1 MLNKRKKYY
10 SLNLPLK
17 SNQLRT
23 HSLASLIVPML
34 NLSITKPV
42 LRGARIFMNVRQK
55 VKLKENVAN
64 NMAKIKA
71 SAAVFSRLKTRVFTR
86 PQGDAR
92 FSEGD
97 QPEQAISPG
106 QKQIIAALD
115 IGTEYVKALV
125 AEVEGDD
132 ISVIG
137 VSKKHQNLTDMYAG
151 AIADIAGVVDNC
163 EHALAEAENM
173 AGQGVSKTV
182 LGIAGELVRGITYTI
197 TYKRTD
203 SESQITAEEMQFVI
217 EKAQAQSM
225 TRASRQLS
233 EETGED
239 DIDVKLINSAIVAM
253 YVDGY
258 KISNPIGF
266 QGSKLSIRLYSAF
279 APMVHIGALQQ
290 VAHQL
295 ELDLMAIAAEPFAV
309 SRTVIGTDPSSSISA
324 ILIDVGGGTTDIA
337 FVEEGGV
344 QGTRSFGIGGRS
356 FTKAIA
362 EDLGI
367 NFAKAEELKVNL
379 GSTKYSVAE
388 RAAATKTLQKTTD
401 VWLAG
406 IELCISE
413 FVEEQGEK
421 YGALPSVVM
430 LCGGGSSLDMLPKAL
445 NTNDE
450 WSRTLPFTH
459 KPRIGLIRADAA
471 KGITDLTEKVSD
483 HTFITALGLLR
494 VGQDTLISVEPE
506 SKLKESFKKVLR
518 T

>member
-1 MLNKRKKYY
+1 
-10 SLNLPLK
+10 
-17 SNQLRT
+17 
-23 HSLASLIVPML
+23 
-34 NLSITKPV
+34 
-42 LRGARIFMNVRQK
+42 MNIRQK
-55 VKLKENVAN
+55 MKIKESVDKKLGG
-64 NMAKIKA
+64 IKA
-71 SAAVFSRLKTRVFTR
+71 SGSKLQNLKKSFFTKKEEA
-86 PQGDAR
+86 P
-92 FSEGD
+92 D
-97 QPEQAISPG
+97 QPATPQNSG
-106 QKQIIAALD
+106 RQLIAALD

-125 AEVEGDD
+125 AEVEGDN
-132 ISVIG
+132 ISVVG
-137 VSKKHQNLTDMYAG
+137 VSKKHQSLTDMYAG

-163 EHALAEAENM
+163 EAALAEAENI
-173 AGQGVSKTV
+173 AGTGVSKAV

-197 TYKRTD
+197 TYKRTNP
-203 SESQITAEEMQFVI
+203 ESQITAEEMQFVI
-217 EKAQAQSM
+217 EKAQTQSKQK
-225 TRASRQLS
+225 ASKQLS

-266 QGSKLSIRLYSAF
+266 QGAKLSIRLYSAF

-309 SRTVIGTDPSSSISA
+309 SRTVIGTDPSSSVSA

-367 NFAKAEELKVNL
+367 NFEQAEKLKLNL
-379 GSTKYSVAE
+379 GSTEYSVTQ
-388 RAAATKTLQKTTD
+388 RNAATQSLQRTTE
-401 VWLAG
+401 VWVAG
-406 IELCISE
+406 VELCISE
-413 FVEEQGEK
+413 FVEEQGDK
-421 YGALPSVVM
+421 YGALPSVIM
-430 LCGGGSSLDMLPKAL
+430 LCGGGSSLEMLPKAL
-445 NTNDE
+445 NSPESQWAKD
-450 WSRTLPFTH
+450 LPFTH
-459 KPRIGLIRADAA
+459 KPRVGLIRADAA
-471 KGITDLTEKVSD
+471 KGIVDLTEKVSD

-494 VGQDTLISVEPE
+494 VGQDTQVSIEPE

>member
-1 MLNKRKKYY
+1 MD
-10 SLNLPLK
+10 
-17 SNQLRT
+17 
-23 HSLASLIVPML
+23 
-34 NLSITKPV
+34 
-42 LRGARIFMNVRQK
+42 VRQK
-55 VKLKENVAN
+55 VKLKENLN
-64 NMAKIKA
+64 NQLAGFKSKAKGSNAIFAKLKAKIFTK
-71 SAAVFSRLKTRVFTR
+71 SNSSSQNAATEDSNSGR
-86 PQGDAR
+86 
-92 FSEGD
+92 
-97 QPEQAISPG
+97 
-106 QKQIIAALD
+106 QIISALD

-125 AEVEGDD
+125 AEVEGDN
-132 ISVIG
+132 INVIG

-163 EHALAEAENM
+163 EAALAEAENM
-173 AGQGVSKTV
+173 AGQGVSKSV

-197 TYKRTD
+197 TYRRAD
-203 SESQITAEEMQFVI
+203 SEAQITAGEMQLVI
-217 EKAQAQSM
+217 EKAQAQSKLK
-225 TRASRQLS
+225 AARQLA

-266 QGSKLSIRLYSAF
+266 QGAKLSIRLYSAF

-290 VAHQL
+290 VATQL
-295 ELDLMAIAAEPFAV
+295 DLDLMAIAAEPFAV
-309 SRTVIGTDPSSSISA
+309 SRTVIGTDPSSAVSA

-337 FVEEGGV
+337 FVEDGGV

-367 NFAKAEELKVNL
+367 SFTKAEELKLNL
-379 GSTKYSVAE
+379 SSENYSPQQ
-388 RAAATKTLQKTTD
+388 RAVATKALQKTTE

-421 YGALPSVVM
+421 YGALPSIIM
-430 LCGGGSSLDMLPKAL
+430 LCGGGSSLAMLPQVL
-445 NTNDE
+445 NSNEE
-450 WSRTLPFTH
+450 WSKDLPFTH
-459 KPRIGLIRADAA
+459 KPRVGLIKADAA

-494 VGQDTLISVEPE
+494 VGQDTMISAEPE

>member
-1 MLNKRKKYY
+1 
-10 SLNLPLK
+10 
-17 SNQLRT
+17 
-23 HSLASLIVPML
+23 
-34 NLSITKPV
+34 
-42 LRGARIFMNVRQK
+42 MNIRQK
-55 VKLKENVAN
+55 MKLKESIDKRLGGV
-64 NMAKIKA
+64 KA
-71 SAAVFSRLKTRVFTR
+71 SSHKLQDLKKSFFTKKEKNTEEPENQNNSSRSV
-86 PQGDAR
+86 
-92 FSEGD
+92 
-97 QPEQAISPG
+97 ISG
-106 QKQIIAALD
+106 LD

-125 AEVEGDD
+125 AEIEGDN
-132 ISVIG
+132 INVIG
-137 VSKKHQNLTDMYAG
+137 VSKKHQNLTDMHAG

-163 EHALAEAENM
+163 EQALAEAESM
-173 AGQGVSKTV
+173 AGAGVSKAV

-197 TYKRTD
+197 TYKR
-203 SESQITAEEMQFVI
+203 SNPEAQITAEEMQFVI
-217 EKAQAQSM
+217 EKAQNQS
-225 TRASRQLS
+225 RSKASRQLS

-253 YVDGY
+253 FVDGY

-309 SRTVIGTDPSSSISA
+309 SRTVIGTDPSSSVSA

-356 FTKAIA
+356 FTKAIS

-367 NFAKAEELKVNL
+367 SFAAAEKLKVNL
-379 GSTKYSVAE
+379 GSSEYSASQ
-388 RAAATKTLQKTTD
+388 RAAATKSLQKTAE
-401 VWLAG
+401 VWTAG
-406 IELCISE
+406 VELSISE
-413 FVEEQGEK
+413 FIEEQGEK
-421 YGALPSVVM
+421 YGALPSVIM
-430 LCGGGSSLDMLPKAL
+430 LCGGGSSLEILPKSL
-445 NTNDE
+445 NTEGWFKD
-450 WSRTLPFTH
+450 LPFAH
-459 KPRIGLIRADAA
+459 KPRVGLIRADAA
-471 KGITDLTEKVSD
+471 KGIKDLTEKVSD

-494 VGQDTLISVEPE
+494 VGQDTMISIEPE

>member
-1 MLNKRKKYY
+1 MNIRQRIKLKDSLDKKLGGLKASSSKFQDLKRSVFTKK
-10 SLNLPLK
+10 
-17 SNQLRT
+17 
-23 HSLASLIVPML
+23 
-34 NLSITKPV
+34 
-42 LRGARIFMNVRQK
+42 QK
-55 VKLKENVAN
+55 VQPEGKEN
-64 NMAKIKA
+64 
-71 SAAVFSRLKTRVFTR
+71 
-86 PQGDAR
+86 
-92 FSEGD
+92 D
-97 QPEQAISPG
+97 QPQANG
-106 QKQIIAALD
+106 RQIIAGLD

-125 AEVEGDD
+125 AEVEGDN
-132 ISVIG
+132 INVIG

-151 AIADIAGVVDNC
+151 AIADISGVVDNC
-163 EHALAEAENM
+163 EAALAEAENM
-173 AGQGVSKTV
+173 AGVGVSKSV

-197 TYKRTD
+197 TYKRTN

-217 EKAQAQSM
+217 EKAQAQSKIK
-225 TRASRQLS
+225 ASKQLS

-253 YVDGY
+253 FVDGY

-324 ILIDVGGGTTDIA
+324 ILIDVGGGTCDLA
-337 FVEEGGV
+337 FVEDGGV

-367 NFAKAEELKVNL
+367 SFEQAEKLKLNL
-379 GSTKYSVAE
+379 GSTDYSVAE
-388 RAAATKTLQKTTD
+388 RSAATKSLQRTTE

-406 IELCISE
+406 VELCISE
-413 FVEEQGEK
+413 FVEEQGDK

-430 LCGGGSSLDMLPKAL
+430 LCGGGSSLEMLPKAL
-445 NTNDE
+445 NSADSDWTKD
-450 WSRTLPFTH
+450 LPFTH
-459 KPRIGLIRADAA
+459 KPRVGLIKASAA
-471 KGITDLTEKVSD
+471 KGIKDLTERVSD

-494 VGQDTLISVEPE
+494 VGQDTMISIEPE

>member
-1 MLNKRKKYY
+1 
-10 SLNLPLK
+10 
-17 SNQLRT
+17 
-23 HSLASLIVPML
+23 
-34 NLSITKPV
+34 
-42 LRGARIFMNVRQK
+42 MNIRQK
-55 VKLKENVAN
+55 IKLKESVD
-64 NMAKIKA
+64 KRLGGIKA
-71 SAAVFSRLKTRVFTR
+71 SSSKLQDLKKSFFTKKQKEA
-86 PQGDAR
+86 PDEVNQQQGGR
-92 FSEGD
+92 
-97 QPEQAISPG
+97 
-106 QKQIIAALD
+106 KIIAGLD

-132 ISVIG
+132 INVIG

-151 AIADIAGVVDNC
+151 AIADISGVVDNC
-163 EHALAEAENM
+163 EQALAEAENM
-173 AGQGVSKTV
+173 AGIGVSKAV

-197 TYKRTD
+197 TYKRSKPET
-203 SESQITAEEMQFVI
+203 QITAEEMQFVI
-217 EKAQAQSM
+217 EKAQAQSKAK
-225 TRASRQLS
+225 ASHQLS

-253 YVDGY
+253 FVDGY

-266 QGSKLSIRLYSAF
+266 QGAKLSIRLYSAF

-309 SRTVIGTDPSSSISA
+309 SRTVIGTDPSSTVSA

-362 EDLGI
+362 EDLGVS
-367 NFAKAEELKVNL
+367 FAQAEKLKVNL
-379 GSTKYSVAE
+379 SSTDYSATQ
-388 RAAATKTLQKTTD
+388 RGAATKSLQRTAE
-401 VWLAG
+401 VWTVG
-406 IELCISE
+406 VELCISE
-413 FVEEQGEK
+413 FVEEQGDK
-421 YGALPSVVM
+421 YGALPSVIM
-430 LCGGGSSLDMLPKAL
+430 LCGGGSSLELLPKGL
-445 NTNDE
+445 NSSD
-450 WSRTLPFTH
+450 WFKDLPFSH

-471 KGITDLTEKVSD
+471 KGIKDLTEKVSD

-494 VGQDTLISVEPE
+494 VGQDTMISIEPE

>member
-1 MLNKRKKYY
+1 
-10 SLNLPLK
+10 
-17 SNQLRT
+17 
-23 HSLASLIVPML
+23 
-34 NLSITKPV
+34 
-42 LRGARIFMNVRQK
+42 MNIRQK
-55 VKLKENVAN
+55 IKLKDSLD
-64 NMAKIKA
+64 KKLGGLKA
-71 SAAVFSRLKTRVFTR
+71 SGSKFQDLRRSLFTKKQKEPSTGQEDI
-86 PQGDAR
+86 PQQSGR
-92 FSEGD
+92 
-97 QPEQAISPG
+97 
-106 QKQIIAALD
+106 QIIAGLD

-125 AEVEGDD
+125 AEVEGDN
-132 ISVIG
+132 INVIG

-151 AIADIAGVVDNC
+151 AIADISGVVDNC
-163 EHALAEAENM
+163 ESALAEAENM
-173 AGQGVSKTV
+173 AGVGVSKSV

-197 TYKRTD
+197 TYKRTN
-203 SESQITAEEMQFVI
+203 SEAQITAEEMQFVI
-217 EKAQAQSM
+217 EKAQAQSKIK
-225 TRASRQLS
+225 ASRQLS

-253 YVDGY
+253 FVDGY

-309 SRTVIGTDPSSSISA
+309 SRTVIGTDPSSSVSA
-324 ILIDVGGGTTDIA
+324 ILIDVGGGTCDLA
-337 FVEEGGV
+337 FVEDGGV

-367 NFAKAEELKVNL
+367 SFEQAEKLKLNL
-379 GSTKYSVAE
+379 GSTDYSVAE
-388 RAAATKTLQKTTD
+388 RSAATKSLQRTTE

-406 IELCISE
+406 VELCISE
-413 FVEEQGEK
+413 FVEEQGDK
-421 YGALPSVVM
+421 YGALPSVIM
-430 LCGGGSSLDMLPKAL
+430 LCGGGSSLEMLPKAL
-445 NTNDE
+445 NSAESDWFKN
-450 WSRTLPFTH
+450 LPFTH
-459 KPRIGLIRADAA
+459 KPRIGLIKASAA
-471 KGITDLTEKVSD
+471 KGIKDLTERVSD

-494 VGQDTLISVEPE
+494 VGQDTMISIEPE

>member
-1 MLNKRKKYY
+1 M
-10 SLNLPLK
+10 
-17 SNQLRT
+17 
-23 HSLASLIVPML
+23 
-34 NLSITKPV
+34 
-42 LRGARIFMNVRQK
+42 
-55 VKLKENVAN
+55 KLKETFNKMSQN
-64 NMAKIKA
+64 SKGSSHKLQDLRNSLFTKKNKTPEEPYQQTGGRKI
-71 SAAVFSRLKTRVFTR
+71 
-86 PQGDAR
+86 
-92 FSEGD
+92 
-97 QPEQAISPG
+97 ISG
-106 QKQIIAALD
+106 LD

-125 AEVEGDD
+125 AEVDGDD
-132 ISVIG
+132 INVIG
-137 VSKKHQNLTDMYAG
+137 VSKKHQNLTDMHAG

-163 EHALAEAENM
+163 EAALAEAESM
-173 AGQGVSKTV
+173 AGVGVSKAV

-197 TYKRTD
+197 TYKR
-203 SESQITAEEMQFVI
+203 SNPESQITAEEMQFVI
-217 EKAQAQSM
+217 EKAQNQSKSK
-225 TRASRQLS
+225 AARQLS

-253 YVDGY
+253 FVDGY

-309 SRTVIGTDPSSSISA
+309 SRTVIGTDPSSSVSA

-356 FTKAIA
+356 FTKAIS

-367 NFAKAEELKVNL
+367 SFKQAEELKVNL
-379 GSTKYSVAE
+379 SSSEYSTSQRASAIKSLQRTAE
-388 RAAATKTLQKTTD
+388 
-401 VWLAG
+401 VWTSG
-406 IELCISE
+406 VELCISE
-413 FVEEQGEK
+413 FIEEQGDK
-421 YGALPSVVM
+421 YGALPNVIM
-430 LCGGGSSLDMLPKAL
+430 LCGGGSSLDILPKSL
-445 NTNDE
+445 NTPNATWAKE
-450 WSRTLPFTH
+450 LPFSH

-471 KGITDLTEKVSD
+471 KGIKDLTEKVSD

-494 VGQDTLISVEPE
+494 VGQDTMISIQPE

>member
-1 MLNKRKKYY
+1 
-10 SLNLPLK
+10 
-17 SNQLRT
+17 
-23 HSLASLIVPML
+23 
-34 NLSITKPV
+34 
-42 LRGARIFMNVRQK
+42 MNIRQK
-55 VKLKENVAN
+55 MKIKENVDK
-64 NMAKIKA
+64 KIGA
-71 SAAVFSRLKTRVFTR
+71 IRVSGSRLQDLKKVFFTK
-86 PQGDAR
+86 
-92 FSEGD
+92 
-97 QPEQAISPG
+97 
-106 QKQIIAALD
+106 KQEAAEEMVPSSGRQLIAALD

-125 AEVEGDD
+125 AEVDGED
-132 ISVIG
+132 INVIG

-163 EHALAEAENM
+163 ESALAEAENM

-197 TYKRTD
+197 SYKR
-203 SESQITAEEMQFVI
+203 SNPESQITAEEMQMVI
-217 EKAQAQSM
+217 EKAQAQSR
-225 TRASRQLS
+225 TKASSQLS
-233 EETGED
+233 GETGED

-253 YVDGY
+253 FVDGY

-290 VAHQL
+290 VSHQL

-362 EDLGI
+362 EDLGVT
-367 NFAKAEELKVNL
+367 FAQAEKLKVNL
-379 GSTKYSVAE
+379 ASKEYTPNQ
-388 RAAATKTLQKTTD
+388 RAAATKSLQKTTE
-401 VWLAG
+401 VWLSG
-406 IELCISE
+406 VELCISE
-413 FVEEQGEK
+413 FIEEQGEK
-421 YGALPSVVM
+421 YGALPNVIM
-430 LCGGGSSLDMLPKAL
+430 LCGGGSSLELLPKAL
-445 NTNDE
+445 NSSDSD
-450 WSRTLPFTH
+450 WAKDLPFSH
-459 KPRIGLIRADAA
+459 KPRVGLIRADAA
-471 KGITDLTEKVSD
+471 KGIKDLTEKVSD

-494 VGQDTLISVEPE
+494 VGQDTMITIEPE